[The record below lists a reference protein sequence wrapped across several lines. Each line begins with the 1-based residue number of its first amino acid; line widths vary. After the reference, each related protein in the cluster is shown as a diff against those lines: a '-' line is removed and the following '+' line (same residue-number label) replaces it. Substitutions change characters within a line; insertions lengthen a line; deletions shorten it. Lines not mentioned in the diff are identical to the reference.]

1 MSERILVL
9 GDLMND
15 VVVVPRGPI
24 EVDTD
29 TEATVR
35 PAPGGSAANTAAWA
49 GSVGAGVDFV
59 GCAGSA
65 DAEQHAAALR
75 SVGVEPHLQVEP
87 GLPTGTIVILVDGE
101 QRSMLTERGANA
113 ALRPSAVSD
122 ALLDAAAVVHVS
134 GYTIVKDHGMRA
146 AQDVIR
152 RALERGIPVSVT
164 PGSHGYLAPY
174 GVERFLGDIAG
185 AEILLPSYS
194 EGRLLSGVD
203 DPRAIG
209 AELLRHAPTVV
220 LTLGSGGALV
230 FRRGAD
236 PVEIPVPRV
245 ERLVDPTGAGDA
257 FAGAFLA
264 HWVGAR
270 DAVAAARA
278 AVLVAARAVM
288 LIGGRPPA

>member
-1 MSERILVL
+1 MAGRILVL

-49 GSVGAGVDFV
+49 ASVGASVDFV

-65 DAEQHAAALR
+65 DAEHHAAVLR
-75 SVGVEPHLQVEP
+75 EVGVEPHLQVEP
-87 GLPTGTIVILVDGE
+87 GLPTGTIVILVEGE
-101 QRSMLTERGANA
+101 NRSMLTERGANS
-113 ALRPSAVSD
+113 ALRPDAVSD
-122 ALLDAAAVVHVS
+122 ELLATAAVVHVS

-152 RALERGIPVSVT
+152 RAVERGIPVSVT

-174 GVERFLGDIAG
+174 GAERFLADVAG
-185 AEILLPSYS
+185 AELLIPSYS
-194 EGRLLSGVD
+194 EGRFLAGAE

-209 AELLRHAPTVV
+209 TALLAHAPTVV

-230 FRRGAD
+230 FRRGAE
-236 PVEIPVPRV
+236 PVEIGVPRV
-245 ERLVDPTGAGDA
+245 ERLIDPTGAGDA

-264 HWVGAR
+264 HWVGSR

>member
-1 MSERILVL
+1 MAGRILVL

-24 EVDTD
+24 ELDTD

-35 PAPGGSAANTAAWA
+35 PAAGGSAANTAAWA
-49 GSVGAGVDFV
+49 GSVGAAVDFV
-59 GCAGSA
+59 GCAGAA
-65 DAEQHAAALR
+65 DADHHAAELR
-75 SVGVEPHLQVEP
+75 AVGVEPHLQVEQ

-113 ALRPSAVSD
+113 ALRPDAVSD
-122 ALLDAAAVVHVS
+122 ELLAAASVVHVS

-152 RALERGIPVSVT
+152 RAFDRGIPVSVT

-174 GVERFLGDIAG
+174 GVERFLADVAG
-185 AEILLPSYS
+185 AEILLPSYG
-194 EGRLLSGVD
+194 EGRLLAGVD
-203 DPRAIG
+203 DPRAIVS
-209 AELLRHAPTVV
+209 ALLEHAPTVV

-230 FRRGAD
+230 AQRGTP
-236 PVEIPVPRV
+236 PVEVPVPRV
-245 ERLVDPTGAGDA
+245 DRLVDPTGAGDA

-264 HWVGAR
+264 HWVLSR

-288 LIGGRPPA
+288 LLGGRPPA